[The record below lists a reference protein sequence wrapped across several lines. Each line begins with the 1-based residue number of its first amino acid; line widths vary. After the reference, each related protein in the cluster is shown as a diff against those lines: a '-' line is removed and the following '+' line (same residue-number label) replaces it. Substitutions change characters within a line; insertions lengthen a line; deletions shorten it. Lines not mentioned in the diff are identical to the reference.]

1 MPMHHRP
8 TNTVKQCKRTAMI
21 CCVLVAALFL
31 TGFYLS
37 GGLLLRVVPVHGTI
51 PLAEIWLAPGDTFTI
66 RYFHSVENAPIWE
79 THSVDANGRIFI
91 EEERYLKFGA
101 GMGKM
106 PGVGRMA
113 QRGPFEVI
121 EQMHMPTGDFILRIG
136 SPGVDHTLIQGGNQ
150 LNLSALAPHTAVRF
164 SAQPASML
172 YRIWHQWFRRSD
184 NVFGLR
190 YRSSR
195 YDEYSFLPLSLPKT
209 LSERL
214 NLDFNRPAHAQ

>member
-1 MPMHHRP
+1 MLNRP
-8 TNTVKQCKRTAMI
+8 TSTCNKWMRIAVI

-31 TGFYLS
+31 TGFHLS

-51 PLAEIWLAPGDTFTI
+51 PLAEIWLVPDDTFTI

-79 THSVDANGRIFI
+79 THSVDADGRIFI

-106 PGVGRMA
+106 PGVGRMV
-113 QRGPFEVI
+113 QRGPFEII

-136 SPGVDHTLIQGGNQ
+136 SPGVDHTLIQGENQ
-150 LNLSALAPHTAVRF
+150 INLSALAPHTAVRF
-164 SAQPASML
+164 SAQPASMF
-172 YRIWHQWFRRSD
+172 YRIWHQRFRRSD

-195 YDEYSFLPLSLPKT
+195 YGRYSFRPLALPKT

-214 NLDFNRPAHAQ
+214 NLDVNRTADAQ

>member
-8 TNTVKQCKRTAMI
+8 ANAGKNWMRLAVI
-21 CCVLVAALFL
+21 CCVPVAALFL

-37 GGLLLRVVPVHGTI
+37 GGLLLSVVPVRGTI

-79 THSVDANGRIFI
+79 THSVDADGRIFI
-91 EEERYLKFGA
+91 EEECYLTFGA

-106 PGVGRMA
+106 PGVGRMV
-113 QRGPFEVI
+113 QRGPFECI

-136 SPGVDHTLIQGGNQ
+136 SPGVDHTLIRDGAQI
-150 LNLSALAPHTAVRF
+150 NLSTLAPHTAVRF
-164 SAQPASML
+164 SARPVSML

-190 YRSSR
+190 FRSSR
-195 YDEYSFLPLSLPKT
+195 YDKYSFLPLALPKT

-214 NLDFNRPAHAQ
+214 NSDS